1 MCVLAMYDVRGIQ
14 AYIFRTN
21 KVKDIIGASA
31 LVDNIIRKA
40 FEKATENI
48 FGEAKEKVVIE
59 KWEKEK
65 GEEIRFLSDE
75 TIRAQLLLIGGGN
88 AYILYRSREE
98 CKEVNKAMAKYIL
111 DQTYSLQLAVSV
123 TEMTGDYYKDYRE
136 VSRRMGD
143 VKASMPLSMP
153 VGALPIVKVDEV
165 TGYPLTTYDRAGK
178 EYISTESARKRENI
192 PREEEEAKK
201 FDNLITEKGEESLLA
216 IVHIDGNSMGD
227 MIRRTMQSLSEAD
240 RSSYAKSIAVM
251 RDISLSIQENF
262 EGTYKAMEEY
272 LREWQESEKNTILA
286 KKGTYLRRIV
296 TAGDDIT
303 FVVNAR
309 LAIALTEFFLKDVS
323 KKSIM
328 VNGTEKNDGS
338 YGISACAG
346 IAFVHSHFPFSIGYE
361 IAEKCCK
368 KAKERAKSAENR
380 EGRVIGSWVDFQ
392 LCNNVQLVS
401 LGDYRDKYY
410 KVADGKTLLKRPYYV
425 DYDLSGA
432 RNEEPTDNESSSYQ
446 IKKKMNQRNS
456 EYSLEVFKKGMQ
468 YFRAFP
474 QSAVKRMR
482 NSYILG
488 EQAMEHL
495 ITFEASRQRY
505 MPDDSNSDSSVSA
518 FDEAGCAKWYDILE
532 MWDMYTDMDDEQDR
546 RGDR

>member
-21 KVKDIIGASA
+21 KVKDIIGAST

-40 FEKATENI
+40 FHEASEKV
-48 FGEAKEKVVIE
+48 FGEAKEQVVIE
-59 KWEKEK
+59 KWEEEK
-65 GEEIRFLSDE
+65 GEEIRFLSDD

-98 CKEVNKAMAKYIL
+98 CREVNKAMAKYLL
-111 DQTYSLQLAVSV
+111 DKTYSLQLAVSV
-123 TEMTGDYYKDYRE
+123 TEMTGDYYKDYRK

-178 EYISTESARKRENI
+178 EYISTESARKRENL
-192 PREEEEAKK
+192 PQEDEKSKK
-201 FDNLITEKGEESLLA
+201 FDNLIMEKGEDSLLA

-240 RSSYAKSIAVM
+240 RSSYARSIAVM

-262 EGTYKAMEEY
+262 EGTYKAMEAY
-272 LREWQESEKNTILA
+272 LREWQESEKNTILD

-323 KKSIM
+323 KKSIS
-328 VNGTEKNDGS
+328 VKGTEKNDGS

-380 EGRVIGSWVDFQ
+380 DGSVIGSWVDFQ

-401 LGDYRDKYY
+401 LEDYRDKYY

-432 RNEEPTDNESSSYQ
+432 RNEEPADNESSSYQ
-446 IKKKMNQRNS
+446 IKKEMNQRNS
-456 EYSLEVFKKGMQ
+456 GYSLEVFKKGMQ
-468 YFRAFP
+468 YFKAFP

-505 MPDDSNSDSSVSA
+505 MPDDLNTDGSVSA
-518 FDEAGCAKWYDILE
+518 FDEECCAKWYDILE

>member
-21 KVKDIIGASA
+21 KVKDIIGAST

-40 FEKATENI
+40 FHEASEKV
-48 FGEAKEKVVIE
+48 FGEAKEQVVIE
-59 KWEKEK
+59 KWEEEK
-65 GEEIRFLSDE
+65 GEEIRFLSDD

-98 CKEVNKAMAKYIL
+98 CREVNKAMAKYLL
-111 DQTYSLQLAVSV
+111 DKTYSLQLAVSV
-123 TEMTGDYYKDYRE
+123 TEMTGDYYKDYRK

-178 EYISTESARKRENI
+178 EYISTESARKRENL
-192 PREEEEAKK
+192 PQEDEKSKK
-201 FDNLITEKGEESLLA
+201 FDNLIMEKGEDSLLA

>member
-21 KVKDIIGASA
+21 KVKDIIGAST
-31 LVDNIIRKA
+31 LVDNIIQKA
-40 FEKATENI
+40 FREAVGKV
-48 FGEAKEKVVIE
+48 FGASKEQVVIE
-59 KWEKEK
+59 KWEEEK

-98 CKEVNKAMAKYIL
+98 CREVNRAMAKYIL
-111 DQTYSLQLAVSV
+111 DKTYSLQLAVSV

-178 EYISTESARKRENI
+178 EYISTESARKRENL
-192 PREEEEAKK
+192 PKEDEKSKK
-201 FDNLITEKGEESLLA
+201 FDNLIMEKGEDSLLA

-240 RSSYAKSIAVM
+240 RSSYARSIAVM

-262 EGTYKAMEEY
+262 EGTYKAMEAY
-272 LREWQESEKNTILA
+272 LEEWQESEKNTILD

-323 KKSIM
+323 KKSIS
-328 VNGTEKNDGS
+328 VKGTEKNDGS

-380 EGRVIGSWVDFQ
+380 DGSVIGSWVDFQ

-401 LGDYRDKYY
+401 LEDYRDKYY

-432 RNEEPTDNESSSYQ
+432 RNEEPADNESSSYQ
-446 IKKKMNQRNS
+446 IKKEMNQRNS
-456 EYSLEVFKKGMQ
+456 GYSLEVFKKGMQ
-468 YFRAFP
+468 YFKAFP

-505 MPDDSNSDSSVSA
+505 MPDDLNTDGSVSA
-518 FDEAGCAKWYDILE
+518 FDEEGCAKWYDILE

>member
-1 MCVLAMYDVRGIQ
+1 MCVLAMYDVRWIQ

-21 KVKDIIGASA
+21 KVKDIIGAST

-40 FEKATENI
+40 FHEASGKV
-48 FGEAKEKVVIE
+48 FGEAKEQVVIE
-59 KWEKEK
+59 KWEEEK
-65 GEEIRFLSDE
+65 GEEIRFLSDD

-98 CKEVNKAMAKYIL
+98 CREVNKAMAKYLL
-111 DQTYSLQLAVSV
+111 DKTYSLQLAVSV
-123 TEMTGDYYKDYRE
+123 TEMTGDYYKDYRK

-178 EYISTESARKRENI
+178 EYISTESARKRENL
-192 PREEEEAKK
+192 PKEDEKSKK
-201 FDNLITEKGEESLLA
+201 FDNLIMEKGEDSLLA

-240 RSSYAKSIAVM
+240 RSSYARSIAVM

-262 EGTYKAMEEY
+262 EGTYKAMEAY
-272 LREWQESEKNTILA
+272 LREWQESEKNTILD

-323 KKSIM
+323 KKSIS
-328 VNGTEKNDGS
+328 VKGTEKNDGS

-380 EGRVIGSWVDFQ
+380 DGSVIGSWVDFQ

-401 LGDYRDKYY
+401 LEDYRDKYY

-432 RNEEPTDNESSSYQ
+432 RNEEPADNESSSYQ
-446 IKKKMNQRNS
+446 IKKEMNQRNS
-456 EYSLEVFKKGMQ
+456 GYSLEVFKKGMQ
-468 YFRAFP
+468 YFKAFP

-505 MPDDSNSDSSVSA
+505 MPDDLNTDGSVSA
-518 FDEAGCAKWYDILE
+518 FDEECCAKWYDILE

>member
-227 MIRRTMQSLSEAD
+227 MIRRTMQSLSESD
-240 RSSYAKSIAVM
+240 RSSYAKSITVM
-251 RDISLSIQENF
+251 RDISLSIKENF

-272 LREWQESEKNTILA
+272 LGQWQKSEKNTVLEP
-286 KKGTYLRRIV
+286 KGTYLRRIV

-303 FVVNAR
+303 FIVNAR

-323 KKSIM
+323 KKSIS
-328 VNGTEKNDGS
+328 VKGEEKNDGS

-346 IAFVHSHFPFSIGYE
+346 IAFIHSHFPFSIGYE

-368 KAKERAKSAENR
+368 KAKERAKSTENR
-380 EGRVIGSWVDFQ
+380 EGNVIGSWVDFQ
-392 LCNNVQLVS
+392 LCNNVQLVN
-401 LGDYRDKYY
+401 LEDYRDKYY

-425 DYDLSGA
+425 EYDVLGSQDEKA
-432 RNEEPTDNESSSYQ
+432 VSDETCLDQ
-446 IKKKMNQRNS
+446 IKKKMNQKNAG
-456 EYSLEVFKKGMQ
+456 YSIEQFKKGMK

-488 EQAMEHL
+488 EQAMKHL
-495 ITFEASRQRY
+495 IAFEASRKRY
-505 MPDDSNSDSSVSA
+505 MPDDLDLNGSVSA

-546 RGDR
+546 RDDR

>member
-1 MCVLAMYDVRGIQ
+1 MCVLAMYDVRWIQ

-21 KVKDIIGASA
+21 KVKDIIGAST

-40 FEKATENI
+40 FHEASGKV
-48 FGEAKEKVVIE
+48 FGEAKEQVVIE
-59 KWEKEK
+59 KWEEEK
-65 GEEIRFLSDE
+65 GEEIRFLSDD

-98 CKEVNKAMAKYIL
+98 CREVNKAMAKYLL
-111 DQTYSLQLAVSV
+111 DKTYSLQLAVSV
-123 TEMTGDYYKDYRE
+123 TEMTGDYYKDYRK

-165 TGYPLTTYDRAGK
+165 TGYPLTTYDRAWK
-178 EYISTESARKRENI
+178 EYISTESARKRENL
-192 PREEEEAKK
+192 PKEDEKSKK
-201 FDNLITEKGEESLLA
+201 FDNLIMEKGEDSLLA

-240 RSSYAKSIAVM
+240 RSSYARSIAVM

-262 EGTYKAMEEY
+262 EGTYKAMEAY
-272 LREWQESEKNTILA
+272 LEEWQESEKNTILD

-380 EGRVIGSWVDFQ
+380 DGSVIGSWVDFQ

-401 LGDYRDKYY
+401 LEDYRDKYY

-432 RNEEPTDNESSSYQ
+432 RNEEPADNESSSYQ
-446 IKKKMNQRNS
+446 IKKEMNQRNS
-456 EYSLEVFKKGMQ
+456 GYSLEVFKKGMQ
-468 YFRAFP
+468 YFKAFP

-505 MPDDSNSDSSVSA
+505 MPDDSNSDGSVSA
-518 FDEAGCAKWYDILE
+518 FDEEGCAKWYDILE

>member
-21 KVKDIIGASA
+21 KVKDIIGAST
-31 LVDNIIRKA
+31 LVDNIIQKA
-40 FEKATENI
+40 FHEAVGKV
-48 FGEAKEKVVIE
+48 FGEAKEHVVIE
-59 KWEKEK
+59 KWEEEK
-65 GEEIRFLSDE
+65 GEEIRFLSDD

-88 AYILYRSREE
+88 AYILYRSRRECEE
-98 CKEVNKAMAKYIL
+98 INKAMAKYIL
-111 DQTYSLQLAVSV
+111 DKTYSLQLAVSV
-123 TEMTGDYYKDYRE
+123 TDMTGDYYKDYRE
-136 VSRRMGD
+136 VSRKMGD

-165 TGYPLTTYDRAGK
+165 TGYPLTTYDGAGK
-178 EYISTESARKRENI
+178 EYISTESARKRENL
-192 PREEEEAKK
+192 PQEDEKSKK
-201 FDNLITEKGEESLLA
+201 FDNLIMEKGEDSLLA

-240 RSSYAKSIAVM
+240 RSSYARSIAVM

-262 EGTYKAMEEY
+262 EGTYKAMEAY
-272 LREWQESEKNTILA
+272 LEEWQKSEKNTILD
-286 KKGTYLRRIV
+286 KNGTYLRRIV

-309 LAIALTEFFLKDVS
+309 LAIALTELFLKDVS

-380 EGRVIGSWVDFQ
+380 EDSVIGSWVDFQ
-392 LCNNVQLVS
+392 LCNNVQLVN
-401 LGDYRDKYY
+401 LEDYREKYY

-425 DYDLSGA
+425 EYDLSGA
-432 RNEEPTDNESSSYQ
+432 RNTEPADNTISSYQ
-446 IKKKMNQRNS
+446 IRRKMNQRNS
-456 EYSLEVFKKGMQ
+456 GYSLELFKKGMQ
-468 YFRAFP
+468 YFKAFS
-474 QSAVKRMR
+474 QSAVKHLR

-488 EQAMEHL
+488 EQAVGHL

-505 MPDDSNSDSSVSA
+505 MPDDSDSDGSVSA
-518 FDEAGCAKWYDILE
+518 FDAAGCAKWYDILE

>member
-21 KVKDIIGASA
+21 KVKDIIGAST
-31 LVDNIIRKA
+31 LVDNIIQKA
-40 FEKATENI
+40 FSKASEKV
-48 FGEAKEKVVIE
+48 FGEAKEQVVIE
-59 KWEKEK
+59 KWEEEK

-88 AYILYRSREE
+88 AYILYRSRRECEE
-98 CKEVNKAMAKYIL
+98 INKAMAKYIL
-111 DQTYSLQLAVSV
+111 DETYSLQLAVSV
-123 TEMTGDYYKDYRE
+123 TEMTGDYYKDYRA

-143 VKASMPLSMP
+143 VKASMPLSKP
-153 VGALPIVKVDEV
+153 VGALPIVRVDEV

-178 EYISTESARKRENI
+178 EYISTESARKRENL
-192 PREEEEAKK
+192 PKEDEKSKK
-201 FDNLITEKGEESLLA
+201 FDNLIMEKGEDSLLA

-240 RSSYAKSIAVM
+240 RSSYARSIAVM

-262 EGTYKAMEEY
+262 EGTYKAMEAY
-272 LREWQESEKNTILA
+272 LEKWQESEKNIILD
-286 KKGTYLRRIV
+286 KEGTYLRRIV

-323 KKSIM
+323 KKSIKVYGM
-328 VNGTEKNDGS
+328 ENSQRT

-346 IAFVHSHFPFSIGYE
+346 IAFIHSHFPFSIGYE

-380 EGRVIGSWVDFQ
+380 DGNVIGSWVDFQ
-392 LCNNVQLVS
+392 LCNNVQLVN
-401 LGDYRDKYY
+401 LEDYRDKYY

-425 DYDLSGA
+425 EYDLSGA
-432 RNEEPTDNESSSYQ
+432 RNEEPADNESSLYQ

-456 EYSLEVFKKGMQ
+456 GYSLELFKKGMK
-468 YFRAFP
+468 YFKVFP

-488 EQAMEHL
+488 EQAMGYL

-505 MPDDSNSDSSVSA
+505 MPDDSNSDDSVSA

-532 MWDMYTDMDDEQDR
+532 MWDLYTDMDDEQDR

>member
-40 FEKATENI
+40 FAKASETV
-48 FGEAKEKVVIE
+48 FGEAKEQVVIE
-59 KWEKEK
+59 KWEEENK
-65 GEEIRFLSDE
+65 EEIRFLSDV

-88 AYILYRSREE
+88 AYILYRSRTE
-98 CKEVNKAMAKYIL
+98 CEKINKVMAKYIL
-111 DQTYSLQLAVSV
+111 NETYSLQLAVSV

-143 VKASMPLSMP
+143 VKASMPLSKP

-178 EYISTESARKRENI
+178 EYISTESARKRENL
-192 PREEEEAKK
+192 PNEDKKSKK
-201 FDNLITEKGEESLLA
+201 FDNLIMEKGEDSLLA

-240 RSSYAKSIAVM
+240 RSSYARSIAVM
-251 RDISLSIQENF
+251 RDISLSIQKNF
-262 EGTYKAMEEY
+262 EGTYKAMEAY
-272 LREWQESEKNTILA
+272 LAEWQESEKNTILD

-323 KKSIM
+323 KKSIE
-328 VNGTEKNDGS
+328 VNGMEDSQGT

-346 IAFVHSHFPFSIGYE
+346 IAFIHSHFPFSIGYE

-380 EGRVIGSWVDFQ
+380 EGGVIGSWVDFQ
-392 LCNNVQLVS
+392 LCNNVQLVN
-401 LGDYRDKYY
+401 LEDYRDKYY

-425 DYDLSGA
+425 EYDVPCV
-432 RNEEPTDNESSSYQ
+432 RDEETAAEENSSHR
-446 IKKKMNQRNS
+446 IKRELNKKNAKYN
-456 EYSLEVFKKGMQ
+456 LDIFKNGMKC
-468 YFRAFP
+468 FRAFP

-488 EQAMEHL
+488 EQTMEHL

-505 MPDDSNSDSSVSA
+505 MPDDSNSDGSVSA

>member
-21 KVKDIIGASA
+21 KVKDIIGASK

-40 FEKATENI
+40 FSEASEKV
-48 FGEAKEKVVIE
+48 FGEAKEQVVIE
-59 KWEKEK
+59 KWEEEK

-88 AYILYRSREE
+88 AYILYRSRKE
-98 CKEVNKAMAKYIL
+98 CEKVNKAMAKYIL
-111 DQTYSLQLAVSV
+111 DKTYSLQLAVSV
-123 TEMTGDYYKDYRE
+123 TDMTGDYYKDYRE

-143 VKASMPLSMP
+143 VKASMPLSKP
-153 VGALPIVKVDEV
+153 VGALPVVRVDEV

-178 EYISTESARKRENI
+178 EYISTESARKRDNLPNED
-192 PREEEEAKK
+192 EKSKK

-227 MIRRTMQSLSEAD
+227 MIRKTMQSLSKAD
-240 RSSYAKSIAVM
+240 RSSYARSIAVM
-251 RDISLSIQENF
+251 RDISQSIQENF
-262 EGTYKAMEEY
+262 EGTYKAMEAY
-272 LREWQESEKNTILA
+272 LGEWQESERNKILD

-323 KKSIM
+323 KKSISAYGM
-328 VNGTEKNDGS
+328 EKNNAS
-338 YGISACAG
+338 CGISACAG
-346 IAFVHSHFPFSIGYE
+346 IAFIHSHFPFSIGYE

-368 KAKERAKSAENR
+368 KAKERAKRAENR
-380 EGRVIGSWVDFQ
+380 GESVIGSWVDFQ
-392 LCNNVQLVS
+392 LCNNVQLVN
-401 LGDYRDKYY
+401 LEDYREKYY

-425 DYDLSGA
+425 EYDMSCA
-432 RNEEPTDNESSSYQ
+432 QNEETADKESGLYQ
-446 IKKKMNQRNS
+446 IKEMMNQRNAR
-456 EYSLEVFKKGMQ
+456 YSLGQLKKGMQ

-474 QSAVKRMR
+474 QSTVKRMR

-505 MPDDSNSDSSVSA
+505 MPDDSNSDGSVSA
-518 FDEAGCAKWYDILE
+518 FDEEGCAKWYDILE

>member
-40 FEKATENI
+40 FAKASEKV
-48 FGEAKEKVVIE
+48 FGEAKEQVVIE
-59 KWEKEK
+59 KWEEEK
-65 GEEIRFLSDE
+65 GEEIRFLADE

-88 AYILYRSREE
+88 AYILYRSRRECEE
-98 CKEVNKAMAKYIL
+98 INKAMAKYIL
-111 DQTYSLQLAVSV
+111 DETYSLQLAVSV

-143 VKASMPLSMP
+143 VKASMPLSKP
-153 VGALPIVKVDEV
+153 VGALPIVRVDEV

-178 EYISTESARKRENI
+178 EYISTESAKKRENL
-192 PREEEEAKK
+192 PKEDEKSKK
-201 FDNLITEKGEESLLA
+201 FDNLIMEKGEDSLLA

-240 RSSYAKSIAVM
+240 RSSYARSIAVM

-262 EGTYKAMEEY
+262 EGTYKAMDAY
-272 LREWQESEKNTILA
+272 LAEWQKSEKNTMLD

-323 KKSIM
+323 KKSIK
-328 VNGTEKNDGS
+328 VNGMENSQGT

-346 IAFVHSHFPFSIGYE
+346 IAFIHSHFPFSIGYE

-368 KAKERAKSAENR
+368 KAKERAKSTENR
-380 EGRVIGSWVDFQ
+380 EGNVIGSWVDFQ
-392 LCNNVQLVS
+392 LCNNVQLVN
-401 LGDYRDKYY
+401 LEDYRDKYY

-425 DYDLSGA
+425 EYDLSGA
-432 RNEEPTDNESSSYQ
+432 RNEEPADNERSLYQ

-456 EYSLEVFKKGMQ
+456 GYSLELFKKGMQ

-488 EQAMEHL
+488 EKAMEHL

-505 MPDDSNSDSSVSA
+505 MPDDSNSDGSVSV

-532 MWDMYTDMDDEQDR
+532 MWDLYTDMDDEQDR